1 MDWIRRQRVSPG
13 YDPNTQHVIYGLVRF
28 IKRLLSL
35 FRSPPLCFVQDA
47 DLIMLALATHEPNF
61 RVLREDVFAD
71 SKKAGCRSCG
81 RPGHVA
87 AQCTS
92 AMKYNLDGL
101 KYAQPSVDT
110 SENIGT
116 SLSVDKK
123 PYIWLDV
130 TILREY
136 LEVALNVPNQPFPF
150 DLERAID
157 DWIFLIFFVGNDFL
171 PHLPSLDIRK
181 GGIDTLLNIW
191 KKEIPRMD
199 GYVTNHGHLNLAR
212 AQMIMEGLGQQEAE
226 IFKKHH
232 EGPRDNPFLFVTISH
247 LHPPSAHEMALALPF
262 LPSPV

>member
-1 MDWIRRQRVSPG
+1 MDWYVHRTSVTASSLT
-13 YDPNTQHVIYGLVRF
+13 NLV
-28 IKRLLSL
+28 LS
-35 FRSPPLCFVQDA
+35 QDA

-87 AQCTS
+87 AQCTI
-92 AMKYNLDGL
+92 AMKYNFDGL
-101 KYAQPSVDT
+101 KNAQPAVDT
-110 SENIGT
+110 AENGLTGT

-123 PYIWLDV
+123 PFIFLDV

-150 DLERAID
+150 DLEMAID

-181 GGIDTLLNIW
+181 GGIETLLNIW
-191 KKEIPRMD
+191 KKEILRMD
-199 GYVTNHGHLNLAR
+199 GYVTSHGHLNLAR
-212 AQMIMEGLGQQEAE
+212 VQMILEGLGQQEAE

-232 EGPRDNPFLFVTISH
+232 EGPRDNPFLFVH
-247 LHPPSAHEMALALPF
+247 LLFPCSVTTLLSCF
-262 LPSPV
+262 LPSSSTWLPLSKP